1 MVRYDTCDHGH
12 TCHCCGCCGIC
23 EYRVTNVN
31 FWILHHYVCSHGHIL
46 HVWPWSHKSL
56 PWSHKSLPWHMWTS
70 SEIHSYSMWSS
81 HVRMR
86 HVIFERVMSYLKE
99 SCYVLYHVWKSH
111 VTYEWVMNGSWQIC
125 NVADVP
131 FVTHS
136 YVTWLAI
143 KATPTR
149 ACMCRVK
156 ASRHVWTS
164 DVTHRY
170 AIHDSF
176 ICYMTHIYV

>member
-1 MVRYDTCDHGH
+1 MWRFEFWIISYVTMVRYDTCDHGH

-99 SCYVLYHVWKSH
+99 SCHIWKSH
-111 VTYEWVMNGSWQIC
+111 VTYYIMYERVMLHMNESWM
-125 NVADVP
+125 V
-131 FVTHS
+131 
-136 YVTWLAI
+136 
-143 KATPTR
+143 R
-149 ACMCRVK
+149 G
-156 ASRHVWTS
+156 
-164 DVTHRY
+164 RY
-170 AIHDSF
+170 ATLQMCHSWLIH
-176 ICYMTHIYV
+176 M